1 MSSKVT
7 AALVAA
13 MHTSQGCKAHGAA
26 DWLALAQTHEA
37 LGKAFGAVFGRQL
50 PHCTAFG
57 KWLRSNEG
65 KEFDALRL
73 IAVYSARGKA
83 YRYAVE
89 TPAETSHRE
98 HAAELR
104 ELKQSVISDDQLVRS
119 SKRLFKAVAEEE
131 EKKRD
136 AAIPVPECTFTV
148 QEVPAA
154 EYETTTKVDRDGR
167 VTHEPVIGRDGMP
180 LKKHPTP
187 AATPPAP
194 VIVPRTNL
202 PPSHLPVWTREGRRP
217 TRAELA
223 AAHRGERAAPV
234 PIPTPIWVTEKRHP
248 EPVELAQWQRA
259 VREIKAEQPTTIW
272 DLERQGNGVDFAR
285 STTGIRQGSGGKTTG
300 WDGTLKGL

>member
-1 MSSKVT
+1 MSAALIAAMRTACGCQAKGAAEWLT
-7 AALVAA
+7 AA
-13 MHTSQGCKAHGAA
+13 QRHGALQA
-26 DWLALAQTHEA
+26 A
-37 LGKAFGAVFGRQL
+37 LGKVFGKQL
-50 PHCTAFG
+50 PHRVKFG
-57 KWLRSNEG
+57 LWLKEHEG
-65 KEFDALRL
+65 KSYGDLRL
-73 IAVYSARGKA
+73 VSSYSARGKA
-83 YRYAVE
+83 HRYAVE
-89 TPAETSHRE
+89 TPAESSNRE
-98 HAAELR
+98 HAEDLR
-104 ELKQSVISDDQLVRS
+104 GLKQEVIDDDKMNRAAN
-119 SKRLFKAVAEEE
+119 RLFKAVAEEE